1 MKTIEKIS
9 KFLGAYFPLLVIIAA
24 TAAYVNPPVFRM
36 AVPFIP
42 QLLGVVMLGMGL
54 TLTKDDFVAV
64 FERPRDVIIGVLLQ
78 FIIMPLLGY
87 LLAVSMNVSPDL
99 AAGFILVGCVPSGT
113 ASNVMTYLAKGDVAL
128 SVTVS
133 SLTTLIA
140 PFVTPYLFLMLGG
153 KFIPINATA
162 LLIDILKIVIV
173 PIVLGVAIRQMF
185 NSAVQKF
192 VKVVPV
198 LSVLAIITIVAAV
211 VAASAARLASVAGI
225 IAIGVIIHNLL
236 GYMVAHFVAKR
247 VCGMSEFKARA
258 IAFEV
263 GMQNS
268 GLGAALAMVHLS
280 PVAALPS
287 AIFSVWHNISGPAL
301 AGWWARRTPDAEAIK
316 QGPSIKA

>member
-1 MKTIEKIS
+1 MSSLEKLV
-9 KFLGAYFPLLVIIAA
+9 KFLSTYFALLVILAA
-24 TAAYVNPPVFRM
+24 GLAFFNPPTFKTI
-36 AVPFIP
+36 VPFIP

-54 TLTKDDFVAV
+54 TLTKDDFAAV

-87 LLAVSMNVSPDL
+87 LIAVVMNVSPDL

-140 PFVTPYLFLMLGG
+140 PFVTPYLFLWLGG
-153 KFIPINATA
+153 KFIPVNATA
-162 LLIDILKIVIV
+162 LFFDIMKIVLLPIIAGVVLRQLFSTIV
-173 PIVLGVAIRQMF
+173 V
-185 NSAVQKF
+185 KF
-192 VKVVPV
+192 IKVVPV
-198 LSVLAIITIVAAV
+198 LSILAIISIVAAV
-211 VAASAARLASVAGI
+211 VGASAQRLVSVAGVVI
-225 IAIGVIIHNLL
+225 VGVMIHNLL
-236 GYMVAHFVAKR
+236 GFLVAYWLARKT
-247 VCGMSEFKARA
+247 CGMSAFKARA

-287 AIFSVWHNISGPAL
+287 AVFSVWHNISGPIL
-301 AGWWARRTPDAEAIK
+301 ASWWAKQTPDVDAIK
-316 QGPSIKA
+316 DDKSVKI